1 MLMSMMRKF
10 VVLTTAFFVLTASS
24 GAGAVNID
32 WITIS
37 DAGNVAD
44 DTGYGSVA
52 SSYRISRHEVT
63 VGQYAEFLNAKAS
76 SDPYALFSTLMDTY
90 QGITRQGTSGSYSY
104 DVEVGRENRA
114 MGHVSFANALRL
126 ANWMNNGQGSAS
138 TEAGAYDISLGTMT
152 SGALQREAGATI
164 FLPSEDEWY
173 KAAYYDSLSSSYFE
187 YPTFSDSP
195 GSCSSPTSA
204 PNSANCNSAAGANTL
219 TDVGSYSNSQSPY
232 GTFDQ
237 GGNVWEWNE
246 SFLSGDS
253 GGLRGGGNGSNQ
265 ATGAWGDMRASYRG
279 GDAGGPVP
287 GGLDIAY
294 GFRLGAVIPEPSTG
308 LLVSLGLIGLS
319 AVNRRRRVA

>member
-1 MLMSMMRKF
+1 MMMRKSAVLIAVF
-10 VVLTTAFFVLTASS
+10 SVLTVSSDAS
-24 GAGAVNID
+24 AVNMD

-52 SSYRISRHEVT
+52 SSYRISRYEVT
-63 VGQYAEFLNAKAS
+63 VGQYAEFLNAKAI
-76 SDPYALFSTLMDTY
+76 SDPDSLFITSMDTW

-104 DVEVGRENRA
+104 NVEVGRENRA
-114 MGHVSFANALRL
+114 IGHVSFANAVRF
-126 ANWMNNGQGSAS
+126 ANWMSNGQGTAS
-138 TEAGAYDISLGTMT
+138 TEAGAYDISLGTLT
-152 SGALQREAGATI
+152 SGAIQRDAGATI

-195 GSCSSPTSA
+195 GSCSSPTAA
-204 PNSANCNSAAGANTL
+204 PNSANCASAAGIKTL

-287 GGLDIAY
+287 GGTDIAY
-294 GFRLGAVIPEPSTG
+294 GFRLGAVIPEPSTA
-308 LLVSLGLIGLS
+308 LLLGLGLS
-319 AVNRRRRVA
+319 ALSVRRKNR